1 MAHSRITAGLCALV
15 ISAIGAPAALA
26 QMSSGAGLAA
36 GRAEA
41 ARALDARAREGLP
54 AAQILAYERR
64 LQTCDA
70 DAGACALLRDEL
82 QSLIVSADGPA
93 PTRLIRSPA
102 TLEPF
107 RHGALQAGSPS
118 AL

>member
-41 ARALDARAREGLP
+41 E
-54 AAQILAYERR
+54 
-64 LQTCDA
+64 
-70 DAGACALLRDEL
+70 LLRTEL
-82 QSLIVSADGPA
+82 KSTKRVLMETSQECA
-93 PTRLIRSPA
+93 
-102 TLEPF
+102 
-107 RHGALQAGSPS
+107 RHEEVPLSGR
-118 AL
+118 